1 MLHSI
6 SPHYCHERAIQ
17 ARSLAKCTTEPEARE
32 AILAVAEQYEHLA
45 QRGEL
50 LRRKHGVDTHAV
62 ILAFPRLTRTG

>member
-6 SPHYCHERAIQ
+6 SPQYCQERATQ
-17 ARSLAKCTTEPEARE
+17 ARSLANHTTEPEARE

-50 LRRKHGVDTHAV
+50 VASRPALHALGRRGA
-62 ILAFPRLTRTG
+62 